1 MSSMT
6 LRTTAL
12 QIVGRAVPRSGGT
25 AFEIREERLELYMN
39 MDHASVHTEQVRPPF
54 LCAARVNLRGK
65 NSLMHL
71 YAVDPKI
78 PGRRHC

>member
-12 QIVGRAVPRSGGT
+12 QIVGRAVPRSGET
-25 AFEIREERLELYMN
+25 VFKIREERLELHMN
-39 MDHASVHTEQVRPPF
+39 MDHASVHTVRPPF
-54 LCAARVNLRGK
+54 LCAARIRCGK
-65 NSLMHL
+65 NSLMDL